1 MGRDWTRTTTRS
13 DSDAH
18 HGTPVHGPARLPRRT
33 AQPVNRGG
41 GQAVDVMTK
50 IGDVDMLDMDAPLT
64 LETLHNIMAAGHRRG
79 PRRGGAGTGA
89 GGRAARK

>member
-1 MGRDWTRTTTRS
+1 
-13 DSDAH
+13 
-18 HGTPVHGPARLPRRT
+18 
-33 AQPVNRGG
+33 
-41 GQAVDVMTK
+41 MTK

-89 GGRAARK
+89 GGRAEGAATQGREVTRRR

>member
-1 MGRDWTRTTTRS
+1 
-13 DSDAH
+13 
-18 HGTPVHGPARLPRRT
+18 
-33 AQPVNRGG
+33 
-41 GQAVDVMTK
+41 MTK

-79 PRRGGAGTGA
+79 PLHGDAGTGA